1 MELFSPIS
9 FTNFNDKIIKE
20 IIIMLLSSYS
30 NESLVSVNNLFES
43 FYLLFINEMIR
54 VGWKEK

>member
-9 FTNFNDKIIKE
+9 FTNFNDKRIKE
-20 IIIMLLSSYS
+20 IIIMLLSSFS

-54 VGWKEK
+54 VGSKEK